1 MKPGAVLINTAR
13 GGIIDEPALAAALR
27 SGALGGAA
35 IDVFGTEPLPVSPH
49 FDGCPNLILT
59 PHVAG
64 VTAEANERVSF
75 LIADKVL
82 EALA

>member
-1 MKPGAVLINTAR
+1 MA
-13 GGIIDEPALAAALR
+13 EALR
-27 SGALGGAA
+27 VLDTVAARSSITFEYNHQLVGGAA
-35 IDVFGTEPLPVSPH
+35 IDVFEREPLPASPH
-49 FDGCPNLILT
+49 FEGCPNLLLT

-64 VTAEANERVSF
+64 VTVEANERVSF